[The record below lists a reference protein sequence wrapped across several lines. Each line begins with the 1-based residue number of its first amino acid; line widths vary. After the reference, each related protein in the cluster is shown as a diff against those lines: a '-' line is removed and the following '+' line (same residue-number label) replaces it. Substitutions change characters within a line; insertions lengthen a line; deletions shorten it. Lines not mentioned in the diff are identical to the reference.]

1 LNKNC
6 NQFTPIRLR
15 QQAGQ
20 AMKFGQRLRELRREK
35 NLGQRA
41 LAKKVG
47 INYTYLSKIENE
59 RLDFSEYP
67 SERLILRLAK
77 SLDADADELLLLAK
91 RIPEQI
97 RQRVLERPDAF
108 RQLADLDDKELDS
121 LLTHLNE

>member
-1 LNKNC
+1 
-6 NQFTPIRLR
+6 
-15 QQAGQ
+15 
-20 AMKFGQRLRELRREK
+20 MKFGQRLRELRRAK
-35 NLGQRA
+35 NFSQRA

-59 RLDFSEYP
+59 RLDFSDYP

-77 SLDADADELLLLAK
+77 ALDADADELLLLAK

-108 RQLADLDDKELDS
+108 RVLAQLDDRA
-121 LLTHLNE
+121 LNRVLAEIEASPCRDGGRSRRPT